1 MAEIKGLAAC
11 TTSLNEILNEKTDQI
26 LTHINSL
33 EARVN
38 SLEGSVSEGT
48 TGTRAK
54 RSGVGSRAVTSE
66 HPSLKVCRYTMLF
79 MSYVLKASAGG
90 AYNLLSNVR
99 SRRIWGKGETKQ
111 GIERRGTVGIRRTI

>member
-1 MAEIKGLAAC
+1 MEQPVESLHASMAHVMAEIKGLAAC

-48 TGTRAK
+48 TGTCQRNW
-54 RSGVGSRAVTSE
+54 VW
-66 HPSLKVCRYTMLF
+66 
-79 MSYVLKASAGG
+79 VLGPLSA
-90 AYNLLSNVR
+90 NTPR
-99 SRRIWGKGETKQ
+99 
-111 GIERRGTVGIRRTI
+111 